1 MGPDGA
7 VSCYIIVGSS
17 RHSLRAG
24 GIDLPNNMMSLSA
37 LRLRS
42 RYRRTELKKTFPA
55 NVSGRHFLAFFTLA
69 LLPVSALAQDA
80 LIVTV
85 TTDKQT
91 YDQGQFVLITV
102 EVLKSGTPAA
112 YTTVYYQIRD
122 PAGQP
127 ISSGFIITDSTGH
140 YTKQIM
146 IGNDFPLGSY
156 EVYVSV
162 TIGDESASATADF
175 QTVPEFNSSLALLS
189 AFVAAVGVL
198 TAFGKKRILR

>member
-1 MGPDGA
+1 
-7 VSCYIIVGSS
+7 
-17 RHSLRAG
+17 
-24 GIDLPNNMMSLSA
+24 MMSRSAFRLS
-37 LRLRS
+37 S
-42 RYRRTELKKTFPA
+42 RYRRTEFKKTFPA
-55 NVSGRHFLAFFTLA
+55 NVSGRYFFAFFTLALA
-69 LLPVSALAQDA
+69 LLPVSALAQDT
-80 LIVTV
+80 LMITV

-146 IGNDFPLGSY
+146 IGNDFPLGSN

-189 AFVAAVGVL
+189 AFVAAVGML
-198 TAFGKKRILR
+198 TAFGKREYCGSLSTST